1 MSSETAVPK
10 QWLNVKEAAEFLGV
24 QVSTLYSYIS
34 SRRIPFYKVPRSQ
47 LVKFKVSDL
56 NSWLESGKVETAEEY
71 LTQHQDKE

>member
-34 SRRIPFYKVPRSQ
+34 SRRIPHYKPPGSQ
-47 LVKFKVSDL
+47 LVKFRASELDG
-56 NSWLESGKVETAEEY
+56 WMASGRIETAEEA
-71 LTQHQDKE
+71 LSRKETA